1 MQAARLLKMKHWA
14 KDWIRNCMRKDI
26 PQIGMTYQILN
37 NDGIYDLRAIAK
49 EFYEQKKHLDKLG
62 QWTHDR
68 YLKQSSHARAKVRTE
83 SSPNSKACSI
93 WSINHYLGLNRHPYV
108 IKKAQE
114 ATALYGTGCGTSA
127 MSGGHSQLHK
137 DLQKRFAQILSKE
150 ECLLF
155 PTGFTANTGTISALC
170 KGSETLI
177 IIDRD
182 SHASIIDGC
191 RASQSKYIPFKH
203 NSVQDLE
210 KKLKRYST
218 KHINLLVV
226 IESAYSMEGDI
237 APLEKIVALK
247 EKYNFLLYVDEAHTF
262 GFYGENGSG
271 LCNHLG
277 VANDVDFIMT
287 TLSKSTA
294 SIGGMVATSKEFAT
308 FLRWS
313 TSYLFQAAIPAAD
326 VAVANACLDLIST
339 QPEIIESLW
348 AKTHYLRERLLD
360 LGFDIGKSQSP
371 VIPVYVRDSDIL
383 KKMEK
388 ELYKQGVFTIAIQY
402 PIVKASEVRFRF
414 IVNNSHTRRDIDHL
428 IDVLYDLGI
437 KYNLIKSGKSCM
449 NLQ

>member
-1 MQAARLLKMKHWA
+1 
-14 KDWIRNCMRKDI
+14 MRKDI

-37 NDGIYDLRAIAK
+37 KNGIYDLRAIAK
-49 EFYEQKKHLDKLG
+49 EFHEQKTHLDQLG

-83 SSPNSKACSI
+83 TSSNFKECSV

-108 IKKAQE
+108 IRKAQE
-114 ATALYGTGCGTSA
+114 ATAIYGTGCGTSA

-137 DLQKRFAQILSKE
+137 DLQKRFAKILSKE

-155 PTGFTANTGTISALC
+155 PTGFTANTGTIAALC

-177 IIDRD
+177 IIDKD

-210 KKLKRYST
+210 QKLKRYST
-218 KHINLLVV
+218 KYVNLLVV

-277 VANDVDFIMT
+277 VADDVDFIMT

-294 SIGGMVATSKEFAT
+294 SIGGIVATSKEFAT

-339 QPEIIESLW
+339 QPEMIESLW
-348 AKTHYLRERLLD
+348 AKTHYLRQRLLD
-360 LGFDIGKSQSP
+360 LGFDIGKSESP

-402 PIVKASEVRFRF
+402 PIVKVSEVRFRF
-414 IVNNSHTRRDIDHL
+414 IVNNSHTQRDIDHL
-428 IDVLYDLGI
+428 ISVLYDLGI

>member
-1 MQAARLLKMKHWA
+1 
-14 KDWIRNCMRKDI
+14 MRKDI

-37 NDGIYDLRAIAK
+37 KDGIYDLRAIAK
-49 EFYEQKKHLDKLG
+49 EFYEQKTHLDKLG

-68 YLKQSSHARAKVRTE
+68 YLKQSSHARGKVRTE
-83 SSPNSKACSI
+83 SSPYFKDCSV

-114 ATALYGTGCGTSA
+114 ATAIYGTGCGTSA

-137 DLQKRFAQILSKE
+137 NLQKRFAQILSKE

-155 PTGFTANTGTISALC
+155 PTGFTANTGTIAALC

-210 KKLKRYST
+210 QKLKRYST
-218 KHINLLVV
+218 MYVNLLVV

-247 EKYNFLLYVDEAHTF
+247 DKYNFLLYVDEAHTF
-262 GFYGENGSG
+262 GFYGKNGSG
-271 LCNHLG
+271 LCNQLG
-277 VANDVDFIMT
+277 VADDVDFIMT

-294 SIGGMVATSKEFAT
+294 SIGGIVATSKEFAT

-348 AKTHYLRERLLD
+348 AKTHYLRQRLLD
-360 LGFDIGKSQSP
+360 LGFDIGKSESP

-388 ELYKQGVFTIAIQY
+388 DLYKQGIFTIAIQY
-402 PIVKASEVRFRF
+402 PIVKVSEVRFRF
-414 IVNNSHTRRDIDHL
+414 IVNNSHTLRDIDHL
-428 IDVLYDLGI
+428 IAVLYDLGI
-437 KYNLIKSGKSCM
+437 KYDLIQSGKSCM

>member
-1 MQAARLLKMKHWA
+1 
-14 KDWIRNCMRKDI
+14 MRKDI

-37 NDGIYDLRAIAK
+37 KDGIYDLRAIAK
-49 EFYEQKKHLDKLG
+49 EFYEQKTHLDKLG

-83 SSPNSKACSI
+83 SSPNFKACSI

-155 PTGFTANTGTISALC
+155 PTGFTANTGTIAALC

-210 KKLKRYST
+210 QKLKRYST
-218 KHINLLVV
+218 KHVNLLVV

-247 EKYNFLLYVDEAHTF
+247 ERYNFLLYVDEAHTF

-277 VANDVDFIMT
+277 VADDVDFIMT

-294 SIGGMVATSKEFAT
+294 SIGGIVATSKEFAT

-339 QPEIIESLW
+339 QPEMIESLW
-348 AKTHYLRERLLD
+348 AKTHYLRQRLLD
-360 LGFDIGKSQSP
+360 LGFDIGKSESP

-402 PIVKASEVRFRF
+402 PIVKVSEVRFRF
-414 IVNNSHTRRDIDHL
+414 IVNNSHTQRDIDHL
-428 IDVLYDLGI
+428 ISVLYDLGI

>member
-1 MQAARLLKMKHWA
+1 
-14 KDWIRNCMRKDI
+14 MRKDI

-37 NDGIYDLRAIAK
+37 KDGIYDLRAIAK
-49 EFYEQKKHLDKLG
+49 EFYEQKTHLDKLG

-68 YLKQSSHARAKVRTE
+68 YLKQSSHARGKVRTE
-83 SSPNSKACSI
+83 SSPYFKDCSV

-114 ATALYGTGCGTSA
+114 ATAIYGTGCGTSA

-137 DLQKRFAQILSKE
+137 DLQKRFAKILSKE

-155 PTGFTANTGTISALC
+155 PTGFTANTGTIAALC

-210 KKLKRYST
+210 QKLKRYST
-218 KHINLLVV
+218 KYVNLLVV

-262 GFYGENGSG
+262 GFYGKNGSG
-271 LCNHLG
+271 LCNQLG
-277 VANDVDFIMT
+277 VADDVDFIMT

-294 SIGGMVATSKEFAT
+294 SIGGIVATTKEFAT

-348 AKTHYLRERLLD
+348 AKTHYLRQRLLD
-360 LGFDIGKSQSP
+360 LGFDIGKSESP

-388 ELYKQGVFTIAIQY
+388 DLYKQGIFTIAIQY
-402 PIVKASEVRFRF
+402 PIVKVSEVRFRF
-414 IVNNSHTRRDIDHL
+414 IVNNSHTLRDIDHL
-428 IDVLYDLGI
+428 IAVLYDLGI
-437 KYNLIKSGKSCM
+437 KYDLIQSGKSCM

>member
-1 MQAARLLKMKHWA
+1 MKHKA
-14 KDWIRNCMRKDI
+14 KDCIRNCMRKDI

-37 NDGIYDLRAIAK
+37 KDGIYDLRAIAK
-49 EFYEQKKHLDKLG
+49 EFYEQKTHLDKLG

-68 YLKQSSHARAKVRTE
+68 YLKQSSHARGKVRTE
-83 SSPNSKACSI
+83 SSPYFKDCSV

-114 ATALYGTGCGTSA
+114 ATAIYGTGCGTSA

-137 DLQKRFAQILSKE
+137 NLQKRFAQILSKE

-155 PTGFTANTGTISALC
+155 PTGFTANTGTIAALC

-210 KKLKRYST
+210 QKLKRYST
-218 KHINLLVV
+218 KYVNLLVV

-262 GFYGENGSG
+262 GFYGKNGSG
-271 LCNHLG
+271 LCNQLG
-277 VANDVDFIMT
+277 VADDVDFIMT

-294 SIGGMVATSKEFAT
+294 SIGGIVATTKEFAT

-348 AKTHYLRERLLD
+348 AKTHYLRQRLLD
-360 LGFDIGKSQSP
+360 LGFDIGKSESP

-388 ELYKQGVFTIAIQY
+388 DLYKQGIFTIAIQY
-402 PIVKASEVRFRF
+402 PIVKVSEVRFRF
-414 IVNNSHTRRDIDHL
+414 IVNNSHTLRDIDHL
-428 IDVLYDLGI
+428 IAVLYDLGI
-437 KYNLIKSGKSCM
+437 KYDLIQSGKSCM

>member
-1 MQAARLLKMKHWA
+1 
-14 KDWIRNCMRKDI
+14 
-26 PQIGMTYQILN
+26 
-37 NDGIYDLRAIAK
+37 
-49 EFYEQKKHLDKLG
+49 
-62 QWTHDR
+62 
-68 YLKQSSHARAKVRTE
+68 
-83 SSPNSKACSI
+83 
-93 WSINHYLGLNRHPYV
+93 
-108 IKKAQE
+108 
-114 ATALYGTGCGTSA
+114 

-137 DLQKRFAQILSKE
+137 NLQKRFAQILSKE

-155 PTGFTANTGTISALC
+155 PTGFTANTGTIAALC

-210 KKLKRYST
+210 QKLKRYST
-218 KHINLLVV
+218 MYVHLLVV

-247 EKYNFLLYVDEAHTF
+247 DKYNFLLYVDEAHTF
-262 GFYGENGSG
+262 GFYGKNGSG
-271 LCNHLG
+271 LCNQLG
-277 VANDVDFIMT
+277 VADDVDFIMT

-294 SIGGMVATSKEFAT
+294 SIGGIVATSKEFAT

-348 AKTHYLRERLLD
+348 AKTHYLRQRLLD
-360 LGFDIGKSQSP
+360 LGFDIGKSESP

-388 ELYKQGVFTIAIQY
+388 DLYKQGIFTIAIQY
-402 PIVKASEVRFRF
+402 PIVKVSEVRFRF
-414 IVNNSHTRRDIDHL
+414 IVNNSHTLRDIDHL
-428 IDVLYDLGI
+428 IAVLYDLGI
-437 KYNLIKSGKSCM
+437 KYDLIQSGKSCM

>member
-1 MQAARLLKMKHWA
+1 
-14 KDWIRNCMRKDI
+14 MRKDI

-37 NDGIYDLRAIAK
+37 KDGIYDLRAIAK
-49 EFYEQKKHLDKLG
+49 EFYEQKTHLDKLG

-68 YLKQSSHARAKVRTE
+68 YLKQSSHARGKVRTE
-83 SSPNSKACSI
+83 SSPYFKDCSV

-114 ATALYGTGCGTSA
+114 ATAIYGTGCGTSA

-137 DLQKRFAQILSKE
+137 NLQKRFAQILSKE

-155 PTGFTANTGTISALC
+155 PTGFTANTGTIAALC

-210 KKLKRYST
+210 QKLKRYST
-218 KHINLLVV
+218 KYVNLLVV

-262 GFYGENGSG
+262 GFYGKNGSG
-271 LCNHLG
+271 LCNQLG
-277 VANDVDFIMT
+277 VADDVDFIMT

-294 SIGGMVATSKEFAT
+294 SIGGIVATTKEFAT

-348 AKTHYLRERLLD
+348 AKTHYLRQRLLD
-360 LGFDIGKSQSP
+360 LGFDIGKSESP

-388 ELYKQGVFTIAIQY
+388 DLYKQGIFTIAIQY
-402 PIVKASEVRFRF
+402 PIVKVSEVRFRF
-414 IVNNSHTRRDIDHL
+414 IVNNSHTLRDIDHL
-428 IDVLYDLGI
+428 IAVLYDLGI
-437 KYNLIKSGKSCM
+437 KYDLIQSGKSCM

>member
-1 MQAARLLKMKHWA
+1 
-14 KDWIRNCMRKDI
+14 MRKDI

-37 NDGIYDLRAIAK
+37 KDGIYDLRAIAK
-49 EFYEQKKHLDKLG
+49 EFHEQQTHLDKLG

-68 YLKQSSHARAKVRTE
+68 YLTQSSHARAKVRSE
-83 SSPNSKACSI
+83 SSPFFKECSV

-137 DLQKRFAQILSKE
+137 DLQKRFARILSKE

-155 PTGFTANTGTISALC
+155 PTGFTANTGTIAALC

-203 NSVQDLE
+203 NSAQDLE
-210 KKLKRYST
+210 QKLKRYST
-218 KHINLLVV
+218 KYVNLLVV

-237 APLEKIVALK
+237 APLEEIVSLK
-247 EKYNFLLYVDEAHTF
+247 KKYNFLLYVDEAHTF
-262 GFYGENGSG
+262 GFYGKNGSG

-277 VANDVDFIMT
+277 VADNVDFIMT

-294 SIGGMVATSKEFAT
+294 SIGGIVATSKEFAT

-326 VAVANACLDLIST
+326 VAVTDACLDLINR
-339 QPEIIESLW
+339 QPELIESLW
-348 AKTHYLRERLLD
+348 AKTHYLRQRLLD

-371 VIPVYVRDSDIL
+371 VLPLYVRDSDIL

-388 ELYKQGVFTIAIQY
+388 ELYKQGIFTIAIQY

-414 IVNNSHTRRDIDHL
+414 IVNNSHTLKDIDHL
-428 IDVLYDLGI
+428 IAVLYDLGI
-437 KYNLIKSGKSCM
+437 KYDLIQSGKSCM

>member
-1 MQAARLLKMKHWA
+1 
-14 KDWIRNCMRKDI
+14 MRKDI

-37 NDGIYDLRAIAK
+37 KNGIYDLRAIAK
-49 EFYEQKKHLDKLG
+49 EFHEQKTHLDQLG

-83 SSPNSKACSI
+83 TSSNFKECSV

-108 IKKAQE
+108 IRKAQE
-114 ATALYGTGCGTSA
+114 ATAIYGSGCGTSA

-137 DLQKRFAQILSKE
+137 DLQKRFAKILSKE

-155 PTGFTANTGTISALC
+155 PTGFTANTGTIAALC

-177 IIDRD
+177 IIDKD

-210 KKLKRYST
+210 QKLKRYST
-218 KHINLLVV
+218 KYVNLLVV

-277 VANDVDFIMT
+277 VADDVDFIMT

-294 SIGGMVATSKEFAT
+294 SIGGIVATSKEFAT

-339 QPEIIESLW
+339 QPEMIESLW
-348 AKTHYLRERLLD
+348 AKTHYLRQRLLD
-360 LGFDIGKSQSP
+360 LGFDIGKSESP
-371 VIPVYVRDSDIL
+371 VIPVYIRDSDIL

-402 PIVKASEVRFRF
+402 PIVKVSEVRFRF
-414 IVNNSHTRRDIDHL
+414 IVNNSHTQRDIDHL
-428 IDVLYDLGI
+428 ISVLYDLGI
-437 KYNLIKSGKSCM
+437 KYDLIKSGKSCM

>member
-1 MQAARLLKMKHWA
+1 
-14 KDWIRNCMRKDI
+14 MRKDI

-37 NDGIYDLRAIAK
+37 KDGIYDLRAIAK
-49 EFYEQKKHLDKLG
+49 EFYEQKTHLDKLG

-68 YLKQSSHARAKVRTE
+68 YLKQSSHARGKVRTE
-83 SSPNSKACSI
+83 SSPYFKDCSV

-114 ATALYGTGCGTSA
+114 ATAIYGTGCGTSA

-137 DLQKRFAQILSKE
+137 NLEKRFAQILCKE

-155 PTGFTANTGTISALC
+155 PTGFTANTGTIAALC

-210 KKLKRYST
+210 QKLKRYST
-218 KHINLLVV
+218 KYVNLLVV

-247 EKYNFLLYVDEAHTF
+247 DKYNFLLYVDEAHTF
-262 GFYGENGSG
+262 GFYGKNGSG
-271 LCNHLG
+271 LCNQLG
-277 VANDVDFIMT
+277 VADDVDFIMT

-294 SIGGMVATSKEFAT
+294 SIGG
-308 FLRWS
+308 
-313 TSYLFQAAIPAAD
+313 
-326 VAVANACLDLIST
+326 
-339 QPEIIESLW
+339 IILS
-348 AKTHYLRERLLD
+348 AR
-360 LGFDIGKSQSP
+360 
-371 VIPVYVRDSDIL
+371 
-383 KKMEK
+383 
-388 ELYKQGVFTIAIQY
+388 A
-402 PIVKASEVRFRF
+402 
-414 IVNNSHTRRDIDHL
+414 IVNEAVETYAHIDMAHASM
-428 IDVLYDLGI
+428 ISVVGDDFQILGDPTMI
-437 KYNLIKSGKSCM
+437 KYILYNLIQNALWHIKNKPDAEIIISVRISKNDGHYIEVKDTGPGIEPEVIPHLFDNFYTTNKQGGTGLGLAYCNRTMMALGGNIDCHSKLGKYTAFVLSFP
-449 NLQ
+449 Q

>member
-1 MQAARLLKMKHWA
+1 MKHKA
-14 KDWIRNCMRKDI
+14 KDCIRNCMRKDI

-37 NDGIYDLRAIAK
+37 KDGIYDLRAIAK
-49 EFYEQKKHLDKLG
+49 EFYEQKTHLDKLG

-68 YLKQSSHARAKVRTE
+68 YLKQSSHARGKVRTE
-83 SSPNSKACSI
+83 SSPYFKDCSV

-114 ATALYGTGCGTSA
+114 ATAIYGTGCGTSA

-137 DLQKRFAQILSKE
+137 NLQKRFAQILSKE

-155 PTGFTANTGTISALC
+155 PTGFTANTGTIAALC

-210 KKLKRYST
+210 QKLKRYST
-218 KHINLLVV
+218 KHVNLLVV

-262 GFYGENGSG
+262 GFYGKNGSG
-271 LCNHLG
+271 LCNQLG
-277 VANDVDFIMT
+277 VADDVDFIMT

-294 SIGGMVATSKEFAT
+294 SIGGIVATTKEFAT

-348 AKTHYLRERLLD
+348 AKTHYLRQRLLD
-360 LGFDIGKSQSP
+360 LGFDIGKSESP

-388 ELYKQGVFTIAIQY
+388 DLYKQGIFTIAIQY
-402 PIVKASEVRFRF
+402 PIVKVSEVRFRF
-414 IVNNSHTRRDIDHL
+414 IVNNSHTLRDIDHL
-428 IDVLYDLGI
+428 IAVLYDLGI
-437 KYNLIKSGKSCM
+437 KYDLIQSGKSCM

>member
-1 MQAARLLKMKHWA
+1 
-14 KDWIRNCMRKDI
+14 
-26 PQIGMTYQILN
+26 MTYQILN
-37 NDGIYDLRAIAK
+37 KDGIYDLRAIAK
-49 EFYEQKKHLDKLG
+49 EFHEQQTHLDKLG

-68 YLKQSSHARAKVRTE
+68 YLTQSSHARAKVRSE
-83 SSPNSKACSI
+83 SSPFFKECSV

-137 DLQKRFAQILSKE
+137 DLQKRFARILSKE

-155 PTGFTANTGTISALC
+155 PTGFTANTGTIAALC

-210 KKLKRYST
+210 QKLKRYST
-218 KHINLLVV
+218 KYVNLLVV

-237 APLEKIVALK
+237 APLEEIVSLK
-247 EKYNFLLYVDEAHTF
+247 KKYNFLLYVDEAHTF
-262 GFYGENGSG
+262 GFYGKNGSG

-277 VANDVDFIMT
+277 VADNVDFIMT

-294 SIGGMVATSKEFAT
+294 SIGGIVATSKEFAT

-326 VAVANACLDLIST
+326 VAVTDACLDLINR
-339 QPEIIESLW
+339 QPELIESLW
-348 AKTHYLRERLLD
+348 AKTHYLRQRLLD

-371 VIPVYVRDSDIL
+371 VLPLYVRDSDIL

-388 ELYKQGVFTIAIQY
+388 ELYKQGIFTIAIQY

-414 IVNNSHTRRDIDHL
+414 IVNNSHTLKDIDHL
-428 IDVLYDLGI
+428 IAVLYDLGI
-437 KYNLIKSGKSCM
+437 KYDLIQSGKSCM

>member
-1 MQAARLLKMKHWA
+1 
-14 KDWIRNCMRKDI
+14 MRKDI

-37 NDGIYDLRAIAK
+37 KNGIYDLRAIAK
-49 EFYEQKKHLDKLG
+49 EFHEQKTHLDQLG

-83 SSPNSKACSI
+83 TSSNFKECSV

-108 IKKAQE
+108 IRKAQE
-114 ATALYGTGCGTSA
+114 ATAIYGSGCGTSA

-137 DLQKRFAQILSKE
+137 DLQKRFAKILSKE

-155 PTGFTANTGTISALC
+155 PTGFTANTGTIAALC

-177 IIDRD
+177 IIDKD

-210 KKLKRYST
+210 QKLKRYST
-218 KHINLLVV
+218 KYVNLLVV

-247 EKYNFLLYVDEAHTF
+247 EKYNFLLYVDEAQTF

-277 VANDVDFIMT
+277 VADDVDFIMT

-294 SIGGMVATSKEFAT
+294 SIGGIVATSKEFAT

-339 QPEIIESLW
+339 QPEMIESLW
-348 AKTHYLRERLLD
+348 AKTHYLRQRLLD
-360 LGFDIGKSQSP
+360 LGFDIGKSESP
-371 VIPVYVRDSDIL
+371 VIPVYIRDSDIL

-402 PIVKASEVRFRF
+402 PIVKVSEVRFRF
-414 IVNNSHTRRDIDHL
+414 IVNNSHTQRDIDHL
-428 IDVLYDLGI
+428 ISVLYDLGI
-437 KYNLIKSGKSCM
+437 KYDLIKSGKSCM